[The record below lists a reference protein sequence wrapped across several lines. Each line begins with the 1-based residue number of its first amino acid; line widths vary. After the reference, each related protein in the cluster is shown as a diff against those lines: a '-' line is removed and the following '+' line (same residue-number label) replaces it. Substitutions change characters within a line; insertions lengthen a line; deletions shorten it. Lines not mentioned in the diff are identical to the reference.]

1 MVTGDD
7 EKASAEDNKDDVDD
21 SLLKLKALTACRIL
35 SRDSTDLNESIEN
48 DHVDLL
54 AQVIDSSS
62 LRFAIYNY

>member
-21 SLLKLKALTACRIL
+21 SLLKLKALTVCRIL
-35 SRDSTDLNESIEN
+35 SRDSIDLNESIEN
-48 DHVDLL
+48 DHVDIL

-62 LRFAIYNY
+62 LRFAIYYY